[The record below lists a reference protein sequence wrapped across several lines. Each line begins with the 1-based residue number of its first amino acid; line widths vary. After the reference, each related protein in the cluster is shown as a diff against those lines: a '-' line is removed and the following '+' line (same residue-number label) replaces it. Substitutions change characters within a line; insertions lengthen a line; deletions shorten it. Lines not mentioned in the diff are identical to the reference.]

1 MTNDNIP
8 IKNELTFSNYIKD
21 SIKCKEPI
29 IILTPEWGGHYEV
42 IIGYDNMGTENY
54 IGDDILIIAD
64 PYDTSD
70 HIQDDCLDFI
80 RFFYFCKIPVYYIEQ
95 EQNQL

>member
-1 MTNDNIP
+1 
-8 IKNELTFSNYIKD
+8 
-21 SIKCKEPI
+21 
-29 IILTPEWGGHYEV
+29 
-42 IIGYDNMGTENY
+42 MGTENY

-80 RFFYFCKIPVYYIEQ
+80 RFFFTYINKSLSCNKSINKTKIINEHQKTKIKLEISIMKTLSSSNYIVKIYEIY
-95 EQNQL
+95 QN